1 MTDDRPDINM
11 SRPEFVALIAM
22 MFAIIAFST
31 DAMLPALP
39 EIGAELSPLDMTKVP
54 LIVTAFILGMGMG
67 TFVTGPLSDA
77 FGRKNIIYLGS
88 AIYISG
94 AVVAWLSQSLEV
106 MLIARVVQGV
116 GAAGPLYS
124 GRQMAKIM
132 SFVMMIFVVV
142 PAFAPAMGA
151 VIIALSDWRGV
162 FLSFIVFSATCVV
175 WAMLRLPET
184 LPKPKRR
191 PLQIGLLWNAVKEIF
206 SNPMVCLSITVQTLV
221 MGFLFSTLMLVQPIY
236 DQVYDRAES
245 FPFWFGVAALISGT
259 SSLLNALLVVRLGMQ
274 RIVILALGLQIV
286 LSGLMLGL
294 GLGDLPEPYGFV
306 FFLMWQAS
314 LFFQV
319 GLVMGNLNALAM
331 EPLGHIAG
339 MAASVIGAVS
349 TVMAAMLASPIG
361 LMFNGTITPLIGA
374 VLTLATLAFA
384 LMLLLARVNRQA
396 AADPAE

>member
-116 GAAGPLYS
+116 GAAGP
-124 GRQMAKIM
+124 REMAKIM